1 MMPHV
6 DYKNVGSSFY
16 IDMGNQKK
24 DVVVSARKKGCNKYQ
39 ITQGCSTTGVDPKLI
54 SGYKETTGIMYY
66 LWL

>member
-39 ITQGCSTTGVDPKLI
+39 MTQG
-54 SGYKETTGIMYY
+54 
-66 LWL
+66 WLHNRSRSKVNIRV